1 MVTVSKKV
9 TQTLSGPERNYF
21 FVFLPIVFSQN
32 IFQRLYSPKSSGDLC
47 TLFSDRNLINRRNVR
62 SDVQQGYT
70 QCKEFFLLEFE
81 SRVVAAAFQILGMS
95 ALEDLPSLHPLP
107 QSVQGN
113 AQSILGKLYLH
124 KVSKAILDTFCAD
137 SKSAEII
144 NSVLDEEEMEQ
155 INAAQMISPDGR
167 FMCRFPGCP
176 ATFKHDGK
184 RRRDHEQQH
193 DPPPII
199 PDVVVSD
206 SDSEKQVP
214 KPSKRDDAYNYN
226 CCLLSYG
233 LLFTEFIDAVA
244 EGDGERNLRCWK
256 MFILHFKNDSGSTKY
271 AVEALYYSLQVN
283 SLLTP
288 RQAYRLK
295 WNRSVRGKASNVPLD
310 LDLEHD
316 NKELKEEVRELKRNV
331 TEKAVSRLCKTLFIK
346 RRMVGS
352 YDDCIKKMKQSGKHT
367 VRSDSKDF
375 STVLNKLVAEGVFQ
389 FKEGRSY
396 NCFPGITNGPL
407 DGLDIHTVYKWINE
421 HKKYIALDKRAR

>member
-81 SRVVAAAFQILGMS
+81 SRVVAAAFQILGML

-155 INAAQMISPDGR
+155 VNAAQMISPDG
-167 FMCRFPGCP
+167 
-176 ATFKHDGK
+176 
-184 RRRDHEQQH
+184 
-193 DPPPII
+193 
-199 PDVVVSD
+199 
-206 SDSEKQVP
+206 
-214 KPSKRDDAYNYN
+214 
-226 CCLLSYG
+226 
-233 LLFTEFIDAVA
+233 
-244 EGDGERNLRCWK
+244 
-256 MFILHFKNDSGSTKY
+256 
-271 AVEALYYSLQVN
+271 
-283 SLLTP
+283 
-288 RQAYRLK
+288 
-295 WNRSVRGKASNVPLD
+295 
-310 LDLEHD
+310 
-316 NKELKEEVRELKRNV
+316 
-331 TEKAVSRLCKTLFIK
+331 
-346 RRMVGS
+346 
-352 YDDCIKKMKQSGKHT
+352 
-367 VRSDSKDF
+367 
-375 STVLNKLVAEGVFQ
+375 
-389 FKEGRSY
+389 
-396 NCFPGITNGPL
+396 
-407 DGLDIHTVYKWINE
+407 
-421 HKKYIALDKRAR
+421 